1 MRYFSKAKNE
11 RYPKWMEPVF
21 KQWLEVHGR
30 LEQRYNLTIAN
41 ADISEATETEAS
53 RRGVPK
59 ADIEREWT
67 NYQKDMIDKHLRE
80 ENEYEQSEVEVI
92 VHDVPTEG
100 EQRGIE
106 IQVDQAIATG
116 VEVGTGTDPIDH
128 ADASTGTDQI
138 TRRNVMNPT
147 EVVNASTV
155 RQPRFNCSI

>member
-1 MRYFSKAKNE
+1 MS
-11 RYPKWMEPVF
+11 EPW
-21 KQWLEVHGR
+21 KQKQIDE
-30 LEQRYNLTIAN
+30 
-41 ADISEATETEAS
+41 
-53 RRGVPK
+53 GVPK
-59 ADIEREWT
+59 ADIEREWA

-92 VHDVPTEG
+92 VHDEPTEG

-128 ADASTGTDQI
+128 ADASTRTDQI
-138 TRRNVMNPT
+138 TRRNVITQT